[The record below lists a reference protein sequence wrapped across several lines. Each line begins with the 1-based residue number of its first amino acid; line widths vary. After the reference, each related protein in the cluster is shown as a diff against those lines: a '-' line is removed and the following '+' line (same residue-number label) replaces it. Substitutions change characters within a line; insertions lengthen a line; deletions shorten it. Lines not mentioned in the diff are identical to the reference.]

1 MVNSDFNKEK
11 VINVLK
17 NILDEDQIVNI
28 NNFSNEILIDV
39 IPSNPTHKAK
49 TDLSNKIIDFLKSE
63 YNPDLNTKLNLSLF
77 QKVLNQNQLNI
88 FQM

>member
-49 TDLSNKIIDFLKSE
+49 KDLSNKIIDFLKIRVQSRF
-63 YNPDLNTKLNLSLF
+63 KLQS
-77 QKVLNQNQLNI
+77 
-88 FQM
+88 

>member
-28 NNFSNEILIDV
+28 NNYS
-39 IPSNPTHKAK
+39 
-49 TDLSNKIIDFLKSE
+49 
-63 YNPDLNTKLNLSLF
+63 
-77 QKVLNQNQLNI
+77 
-88 FQM
+88 

>member
-28 NNFSNEILIDV
+28 NNFSNEVLIDV
-39 IPSNPTHKAK
+39 IPSNPTHKANESWIK
-49 TDLSNKIIDFLKSE
+49 PSFLRVKI
-63 YNPDLNTKLNLSLF
+63 T
-77 QKVLNQNQLNI
+77 
-88 FQM
+88 

>member
-49 TDLSNKIIDFLKSE
+49 IDLSLYLVFTLYALQIAWN
-63 YNPDLNTKLNLSLF
+63 
-77 QKVLNQNQLNI
+77 
-88 FQM
+88 